1 MNKKIKYRIGVYIT
15 YVMEWM
21 ARRAS
26 KEQKNYLDQVI
37 ISILNK
43 IVSTKHLEDD
53 YMADEWLESSPG
65 FTVEELENFESRKV
79 PS

>member
-1 MNKKIKYRIGVYIT
+1 
-15 YVMEWM
+15 M